1 MIRRAAD
8 PVALFQNEAPLTLPP
23 DPADD
28 PAARLLERVRREGP
42 VLPLPGGV
50 VGIFSPALAN
60 QVDKIN
66 SDDLKVIESLADV
79 LKLRQS
85 EPVTWREVRALL
97 TERSGALVTPEQM
110 RALHRRMQS
119 YLLEHGAADAP
130 GRERAGQPPAG
141 REHDL
146 TGLMWRTVSRALI
159 PLAIDGIDGRD
170 LRTLIAEQE
179 LRFRIQ
185 LEQHVPLWRRI
196 PDFML
201 HRAATR
207 VINRQIKRRVAAG
220 EARDDFTE
228 PLLGL
233 VDRIGVDRVTYLVTV
248 QLIAISGVPGMMAA
262 CLVYAMTQYPHWHE
276 RLREEVDALEWDEL
290 YTLPIRKLPCTMRF
304 IKEAM
309 RLWTTPFVTRRV
321 AQRDIELDGVS
332 IRKDQIYEL
341 SSYILHHS
349 EEYWDEPEVFDPD
362 RWLASRRQQAKG
374 AYVPFGF
381 GPRSCVG
388 ASVGHAQLVLFCAM
402 MARDMRVEPNPAR
415 APWMRKEG
423 FAVPTDFFGTVTPRR
438 R

>member
-1 MIRRAAD
+1 MTT
-8 PVALFQNEAPLTLPP
+8 QP

-60 QVDKIN
+60 KVDKIN
-66 SDDLKVIESLADV
+66 SDDLKVIDSLADV
-79 LKLRQS
+79 LGMRKS

-97 TERSGALVTPEQM
+97 TERSGALVTPGQM
-110 RALHRRMQS
+110 RALHQRMQA
-119 YLLEHGAADAP
+119 YLGEHTGS
-130 GRERAGQPPAG
+130 EQ
-141 REHDL
+141 DL
-146 TGLMWRTVSRALI
+146 TKLMWRTVSRALI

-179 LRFRIQ
+179 LRFRVQ

-196 PDFML
+196 PDFLL

-207 VINRQIKRRVAAG
+207 AITRQIKQRVARG
-220 EARDDFTE
+220 ESRDDFTQ

-248 QLIAISGVPGMMAA
+248 QMIAISGVPGMMAA
-262 CLVYAMTQYPHWHE
+262 CLVYAMSQYPQW
-276 RLREEVDALEWDEL
+276 REHLQEEMDALEWEEL
-290 YTLPIRKLPCTMRF
+290 YTLPIRKLPHTMRF

-332 IRKDQIYEL
+332 VRKDQIYEL

-362 RWLASRRQQAKG
+362 RWLSSRRQEAKG

-402 MARDMRVEPNPAR
+402 MVRDFRCDLSPVH

-423 FAVPTDFFGTVTPRR
+423 FAVPTDFVGVVSPRPR
-438 R
+438 